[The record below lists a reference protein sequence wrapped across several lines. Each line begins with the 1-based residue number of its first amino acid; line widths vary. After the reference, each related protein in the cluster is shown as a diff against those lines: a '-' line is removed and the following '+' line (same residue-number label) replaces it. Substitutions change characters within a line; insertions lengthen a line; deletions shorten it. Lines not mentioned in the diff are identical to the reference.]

1 MKEYMNKYKDIL
13 CSQIER
19 LNTVKRTIQPKEF
32 TDSMHSLLK
41 NSSNVLTE
49 KHILKFRWNLMRF
62 KNDLEKNKFGGFT
75 HPNFKTYYKVTVI
88 KIVQSLHKGIDQ
100 MEQTR
105 ESRNKLTCVW
115 SSDLSSKCQDHTMG
129 KSYPLQQTVL
139 RKLGIQMQK
148 KEVGPL
154 TYNKYKN

>member
-1 MKEYMNKYKDIL
+1 
-13 CSQIER
+13 
-19 LNTVKRTIQPKEF
+19 
-32 TDSMHSLLK
+32 
-41 NSSNVLTE
+41 
-49 KHILKFRWNLMRF
+49 
-62 KNDLEKNKFGGFT
+62 
-75 HPNFKTYYKVTVI
+75 
-88 KIVQSLHKGIDQ
+88 